1 MTQTHFTRPR
11 RRRWPAFLIVLLVV
25 LAGLWA
31 GGWYY
36 GAGVAEQTIDGW
48 KAREAQAGRLYGCTG
63 QTIGGFPFGIEV
75 HCADASAEFKSNNP
89 PIALKSKG
97 MLVTASV
104 WQPTVLTTEFA
115 GPMTVAES
123 GRPVAA
129 TATWQH
135 AQSQVR
141 GLPTSPESVSFDVD
155 HPVVVRAEGDKLF
168 TADRLAVDGRL
179 VSGSVQDNPVIEVVL
194 KLVTAT
200 APSWHPAA
208 AIPVNADIT
217 ATLRGL
223 KNFAPMPWAER
234 FRRLQAAG
242 GRIEIS
248 NARIQQRD
256 TVAVANGSL
265 GLSPAGRLDGK
276 LQLTVANLDK
286 FLPTL
291 NLDQMLSE
299 QQAPSQI
306 NNAIGA
312 LDKLMPGLGNI
323 ARKNAA
329 PMIAAS
335 VNMMGQP
342 AQLDGQRAVTLPLRF
357 DDGMVSLGPMKLGA
371 TPPLY

>member
-1 MTQTHFTRPR
+1 M
-11 RRRWPAFLIVLLVV
+11 
-25 LAGLWA
+25 
-31 GGWYY
+31 
-36 GAGVAEQTIDGW
+36 
-48 KAREAQAGRLYGCTG
+48 
-63 QTIGGFPFGIEV
+63 
-75 HCADASAEFKSNNP
+75 
-89 PIALKSKG
+89 
-97 MLVTASV
+97 
-104 WQPTVLTTEFA
+104 
-115 GPMTVAES
+115 
-123 GRPVAA
+123 
-129 TATWQH
+129 
-135 AQSQVR
+135 
-141 GLPTSPESVSFDVD
+141 
-155 HPVVVRAEGDKLF
+155 
-168 TADRLAVDGRL
+168 
-179 VSGSVQDNPVIEVVL
+179 IEVVL

-200 APSWHPAA
+200 APTWHPAA

-286 FLPTL
+286 FLPAL